1 MASIGIDGS
10 VIVILTEEEARQV
23 FQRLSTASL
32 LNDVEQG
39 LFRKIARDL
48 EIEGTEYRERLI
60 PNKLDNAR
68 LLENA
73 ATCSQHRP
81 LLDNESLRECIV
93 LNIIDPLKAEIVKD

>member
-1 MASIGIDGS
+1 MASTDFNGK

-32 LNDVEQG
+32 LNDVEQR
-39 LFRKIARDL
+39 LLRKIAQSL
-48 EIEGTEYRERLI
+48 KIEGIEYRERLT